1 MSIGKTLI
9 AFAMVAGGVVQ
20 AQAQTTAPT
29 QIHIGPYGE
38 VTVNGRLVSP
48 GRPQARPAVM
58 DVAPSEDDGAAAS
71 PRLSYGE
78 WEPRTPDR
86 ARDGVREQRNGEPLV
101 IKRDGYT
108 LHFMAKVYVNGV
120 PIRMAVDTGATQSF
134 LSREDAART
143 GADRKGKGYAMAAG
157 IGGVTPLMRIHID
170 DIAIGGESIG
180 SAEAML
186 SGSGGGGMGISLLG
200 QQQIRRMGR
209 IEIEGDYMRIWP
221 RVRTASR

>member
-1 MSIGKTLI
+1 MSLTKTLATVAMI
-9 AFAMVAGGVVQ
+9 AGMAVQTQ
-20 AQAQTTAPT
+20 AQNRKAVQV
-29 QIHIGPYGE
+29 HVGPYGE
-38 VTVNGRLVSP
+38 VTVDGRLVSP
-48 GRPQARPAVM
+48 GRPHPQPAIAEDADGRPDPV
-58 DVAPSEDDGAAAS
+58 ES
-71 PRLSYGE
+71 PRLSYRE
-78 WEPRTPDR
+78 WEPATARPDR
-86 ARDGVREQRNGEPLV
+86 DGAREQRNGDPLV

-221 RVRTASR
+221 RIRTASR